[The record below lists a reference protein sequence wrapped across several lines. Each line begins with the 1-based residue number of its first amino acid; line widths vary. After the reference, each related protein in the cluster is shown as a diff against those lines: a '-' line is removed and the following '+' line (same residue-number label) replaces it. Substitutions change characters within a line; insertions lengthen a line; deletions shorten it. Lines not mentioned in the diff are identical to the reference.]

1 MSVFAYQDPRIEY
14 TVSCIV
20 FALLSASR
28 FLPLFLPIFEAQG
41 RTSAAYQTR
50 TPNANVISFG
60 TGTPN
65 LKFSTWNSRIRRSG
79 SKRYGDMSGIM
90 FIRELMVQSGQRIN
104 LRGPQG
110 DLSQGLKA

>member
-1 MSVFAYQDPRIEY
+1 MSVFAYQDLRIEY

-20 FALLSASR
+20 FALLCLTFSPS
-28 FLPLFLPIFEAQG
+28 FLPIFEAQG